1 MIKCIFSLYSLFI
14 INFCFSFAPN
24 IEWEMPS
31 KEATISFMVPI
42 DKEDALYHE
51 YVDFSCDQEW
61 ITIHNW
67 KTDIDPTAVYD
78 PIFKENKK
86 IYTQDVTFNIDMT
99 IKKPVTEA
107 TLRFTFY
114 RKNKGSIEEKLIHLP
129 LQNEQTNKPSISVN
143 LAADIEDS
151 KVELENKMVD
161 QTEPEITP
169 ASLSCKISNLIEHT
183 NSLWLQCLLI
193 LLLGALLSLTPCIYP
208 MIPIT
213 VGILQGQGSTS
224 FLRNLF
230 VSLCYTM
237 GVATTFALLGTVAAY
252 TGKLFG
258 TFMQSPIV
266 ILSIVALLLYLA
278 LSMFGLY
285 DMYIPKGFQSNNRFT
300 KGGSPITAFL
310 FGVVSGTVASPCV
323 SPGLALVLSI
333 VTGLGNPFLG
343 FIFLFAFGIGLS
355 LPLMIIGTFSS
366 SLNVLPKAGMWMVE
380 IKKLFGFLMVGM
392 SIYFLGTI
400 IPAYTTTWLFTLLI
414 LVAGLYYLKAAS
426 KQSTLGK
433 LLYNLL
439 GMILITGSIIFGY
452 FAIRASFNPQDCTI
466 VGLWTENYTCARE
479 QARHEHKKLLLKV
492 EAPCCSM
499 CTAID
504 KKFFR
509 NSEIITTLEQS
520 YIPVHIDGS
529 DTVDQ
534 IIPDLVKKFS
544 IVGFPTILIID
555 PIDEVILKKW
565 ASDLYDY
572 SIDEFK
578 QVLIDSAR

>member
-1 MIKCIFSLYSLFI
+1 MIKRILSLYSLFI
-14 INFCFSFAPN
+14 INCCFSFAPN
-24 IEWEMPS
+24 IEWETPS
-31 KEATISFMVPI
+31 KEATVSFMVPI
-42 DKEDALYHE
+42 DQEDALYRE
-51 YVDFSCDQEW
+51 YIDFSCDQEW
-61 ITIHNW
+61 ITIHDW
-67 KTDIDPTAVYD
+67 KTDIDAVSVYD

-129 LQNEQTNKPSISVN
+129 LQNEQINKPSISVN
-143 LAADIEDS
+143 LAADVEDS
-151 KVELENKMVD
+151 KIELEDTLID
-161 QTEPEITP
+161 QIEPKAPI
-169 ASLSCKISNLIEHT
+169 SLSCKISNLIEHT

-258 TFMQSPIV
+258 TFMQSPFV

-285 DMYIPKGFQSNNRFT
+285 DMYIPKGFQSNNRFS

-310 FGVVSGTVASPCV
+310 FGIVSGTVASPCV

-343 FIFLFAFGIGLS
+343 FIFLFAFGVGLS

-400 IPAYTTTWLFTLLI
+400 IPAYVTTWLFTLLI

-426 KQSTLGK
+426 KQSTSGK
-433 LLYNLL
+433 LLYNIL
-439 GMILITGSIIFGY
+439 GMILIAGSIIFGY
-452 FAIRASFNPQDCTI
+452 FAIRASFNPQDCTV

-479 QARHEHKKLLLKV
+479 QAHHEHKKLLLKV

-509 NSEIITTLEQS
+509 NSEIINTLEQA

-529 DTVDQ
+529 DTVDPT
-534 IIPDLVKKFS
+534 IPDLVKKFS

-555 PIDEVILKKW
+555 PIDEVVLKKW

-578 QVLIDSAR
+578 QILIDSAR

>member
-1 MIKCIFSLYSLFI
+1 
-14 INFCFSFAPN
+14 
-24 IEWEMPS
+24 
-31 KEATISFMVPI
+31 
-42 DKEDALYHE
+42 
-51 YVDFSCDQEW
+51 
-61 ITIHNW
+61 
-67 KTDIDPTAVYD
+67 
-78 PIFKENKK
+78 
-86 IYTQDVTFNIDMT
+86 
-99 IKKPVTEA
+99 
-107 TLRFTFY
+107 
-114 RKNKGSIEEKLIHLP
+114 
-129 LQNEQTNKPSISVN
+129 
-143 LAADIEDS
+143 
-151 KVELENKMVD
+151 
-161 QTEPEITP
+161 
-169 ASLSCKISNLIEHT
+169 
-183 NSLWLQCLLI
+183 
-193 LLLGALLSLTPCIYP
+193 
-208 MIPIT
+208 
-213 VGILQGQGSTS
+213 
-224 FLRNLF
+224 
-230 VSLCYTM
+230 
-237 GVATTFALLGTVAAY
+237 
-252 TGKLFG
+252 
-258 TFMQSPIV
+258 MQSPIV